1 MHKTKIVTTFLT
13 NSDKI
18 LLLKRSQKVKTMKNL
33 WAGISGLIEGDEE
46 PLSRAKIE
54 IFEEVGIEDTNIK
67 LIKEGGSIVIESP
80 QYVNHQWEVFPFL
93 FSCKNREIKL
103 NWENSDSKWI
113 EIDEINNFSTVPSLD
128 KVLTRLFQFFRIFL
142 IFSLLR

>member
-67 LIKEGGSIVIESP
+67 LIKEGDSIVIESP

-128 KVLTRLFQFFRIFL
+128 KVLTRLF
-142 IFSLLR
+142 

>member
-54 IFEEVGIEDTNIK
+54 IFEEVGIEETNIK

-128 KVLTRLFQFFRIFL
+128 KVLTRLF
-142 IFSLLR
+142 